1 MLHAKKTKNKTSKN
15 KIKKLLAFA
24 TNVFKSVVSLPY
36 KTYKYIKGLVV
47 KLFRLVLNTF
57 VKIVKTTL
65 MAPHKI
71 YTFVKNLVV
80 KTAKAVWAV
89 VVKIVKTL
97 LFLVVK
103 TAKAVWTVVKDLIA
117 EMWTLLGMFI
127 AWVTLEGSAKTIVGY
142 ATLLALT
149 IWIISLPLRMEKDE

>member
-1 MLHAKKTKNKTSKN
+1 
-15 KIKKLLAFA
+15 
-24 TNVFKSVVSLPY
+24 
-36 KTYKYIKGLVV
+36 
-47 KLFRLVLNTF
+47 
-57 VKIVKTTL
+57 

>member
-15 KIKKLLAFA
+15 KMKKLFVFV
-24 TNVFKSVVSLPY
+24 TNMFKSVVLLPY
-36 KTYKYIKGLVV
+36 KTYKYIKSLVV
-47 KLFRLVLNTF
+47 KLFRLVLNTII
-57 VKIVKTTL
+57 KIVKTIL
-65 MAPHKI
+65 LVPYKI

-103 TAKAVWTVVKDLIA
+103 TAKAVWAVVKDLIA